1 MQDPVEAIRRVWLD
15 WCGPALP
22 LAARWLIDHA
32 PHGEAGLCDLRN
44 IVCVLPGQRAGR
56 LLLAELLEQCK
67 TTRLRLVPPQIHTPG
82 QMVDVLAPHREVPTA
97 TDFEQVL
104 AWMNVLRT
112 AGPATLGPLLPR
124 PPDES
129 AFLDWHHLAQTI
141 ARLHE
146 ELAGEELSF
155 ADVADQ
161 ARTMSME
168 GEADRWGALHELH
181 GAYCAALTEAGLVDP
196 HQARAEAIK
205 HATGPSDR
213 LIVLIGVLDL
223 NATQRTVLNTVADP
237 ITALVH
243 APQELADHFDEFGCV
258 QPSAWEHT
266 TIDID
271 DEQIVMADRP
281 ADQAQAVLRAIAAHH
296 GRYAAQDITIG
307 LGDESQVPVLAQA
320 GRWAGVIL
328 HNPAGEPLSR
338 SAAFGLWQA
347 GADWLTERRF
357 AHLAALLRHPDLEA
371 WFTARNGAT
380 SSNDDAT
387 ATAIECWQTIL
398 DDYFGD
404 YLQGKCTGTWLGSP
418 AQQKQLSIAYDAVN
432 ELFSPLSDPM
442 PHPIR
447 HWSHGA
453 LEVLGTVYINNEK
466 DSKDRT
472 DSALIEACSVLRDVC
487 ADLASTA
494 PQLCPKIDGPTA
506 LRLLLAQ
513 AGARRLPQDPRP
525 GQIEMLGWLE
535 LHLDTAP
542 ALVVTG
548 FTEGCVPH
556 SLTADAFL
564 PDALRR
570 ALGMTDNT
578 RRYARD
584 AYILKALLNSREDVT
599 IILNRRTDDDE
610 PLAPSR
616 LLLACPR
623 SQLAGRV
630 QALCGAPEMR
640 PWVHP
645 IGVDAPAEVSR
656 FDTPH
661 LPTNLAVPD
670 SIPVTWFKEYLLCP
684 YRFALKRL
692 MKLAGRTD
700 DAAELDA
707 AQFGSLAH
715 QVLHIFGETSEIA
728 DCDDAARIASFLT
741 STLHK
746 LVTQRYGEHPM
757 PAVRVQVSRLRQRL
771 ERFAEYQAQRRADG
785 WKIERC
791 EYELPSSSVLEV
803 PGEKPVRITGRIDRI
818 DRHETT
824 NAWCIIDYKTSES
837 AKTPDK
843 AHRGKNFFGG
853 EWVDV
858 QLPLYQYL
866 VAQHGIDGAVS
877 LAYFTMPKDPAGV
890 EVRPALWN
898 EDQLKEAI
906 ETARMVLTKIRQGA
920 FEMNHD
926 LGKSYDDFARIC
938 QTTAFVTDAQ
948 GGENT

>member
-1 MQDPVEAIRRVWLD
+1 MGEIRREWLN
-15 WCGPALP
+15 WSGPALP
-22 LAARWLIDHA
+22 LAARWLIEQVQR
-32 PHGEAGLCDLRN
+32 GEAGLCDLSKV
-44 IVCVLPGQRAGR
+44 VCVLPGQRAGR
-56 LLLAELLEQCK
+56 LLLAQLLEHCE
-67 TTRLRLVPPQIHTPG
+67 TARLRLVPPQVHTPG

-97 TDFEQVL
+97 TSFEQVL
-104 AWMNVLRT
+104 AWINALRT
-112 AGPATLGPLLPR
+112 AGPATLGPLLPH

-129 AFLDWHHLAQTI
+129 AFLDWYHLAQTI
-141 ARLHE
+141 DRLHE
-146 ELAGEELSF
+146 ELAGDELSF

-168 GEADRWGALHELH
+168 GEADRWEALHKLH
-181 GAYCAALTEAGLVDP
+181 AAYCRALLEAGLVDP
-196 HQARAEAIK
+196 HEARAEAIK
-205 HATGPSDR
+205 HAAVPNDR

-223 NATQRTVLNTVADP
+223 NAVQRAVLNSLADP
-237 ITALVH
+237 ITALIH
-243 APQELADHFDEFGCV
+243 APQNLADHLDEFGCV

-266 TIDID
+266 TINID

-281 ADQAQAVLRAIAAHH
+281 ADQAQAALRAIADHD

-320 GRWAGVIL
+320 GRWAGVIF

-338 SAAFGLWQA
+338 SAPFRLWQV

-357 AHLAALLRHPDLEA
+357 AHLAALLRPPDLEG
-371 WFTARNGAT
+371 WLTARMNTAT
-380 SSNDDAT
+380 SNNPA
-387 ATAIECWQTIL
+387 AANAIECWQTIL
-398 DDYFGD
+398 DDYFGE
-404 YLQGKCTGTWLGSP
+404 YLQGKCTGKWLGSP
-418 AQQKQLSIAYDAVN
+418 QQQQQLSIAYNAVN
-432 ELFSPLSDPM
+432 ELFSPLDDATLRS
-442 PHPIR
+442 IKQ
-447 HWSHGA
+447 WCQGA
-453 LEVLGTVYINNEK
+453 LDVLSTVYVNDEK
-466 DSKDRT
+466 SPGDQT
-472 DSALIEACSVLRDVC
+472 DSDLIEPCSALRDVC
-487 ADLASTA
+487 ADLASAA
-494 PQLCPKIDGPTA
+494 PQLCPEIDGPTA

-513 AGARRLPQDPRP
+513 AGARRIPQDPRR

-584 AYILKALLNSREDVT
+584 AYILKALLNSRQDVT

-623 SQLAGRV
+623 SKLAERV
-630 QALCGAPEMR
+630 QTLCGEYETQ

-645 IGVDAPAEVSR
+645 IGVDAPAERSR
-656 FDTPH
+656 FDTPQ
-661 LPTNLAVPD
+661 LPTDLIAPE
-670 SIPVTWFKEYLLCP
+670 SIPVTWFREYLLCP
-684 YRFALKRL
+684 YRFALRRL
-692 MKLAGRTD
+692 MKLTGRAD

-707 AQFGSLAH
+707 GQFGSLAH
-715 QVLHIFGETSEIA
+715 QVLRIFGEDGEIA
-728 DCDDAARIASFLT
+728 DCDDANRIASFLA
-741 STLHK
+741 STLQT
-746 LVTQRYGEHPM
+746 LVKQRYGDHPM
-757 PAVRVQVSRLRQRL
+757 PAVQVQVSRLRQRL
-771 ERFAEYQAQRRADG
+771 ERFAQYQAQRRADG

-791 EYELPSSSVLEV
+791 EYELPSSTVLEV
-803 PGEKPVRITGRIDRI
+803 PGQSPMRITGRIDRI
-818 DRHETT
+818 DRHERT
-824 NAWCIIDYKTSES
+824 NEWCIIDYKTSES

-843 AHRGKNFFGG
+843 AHRGRNFFGG
-853 EWVDV
+853 EWIDV
-858 QLPLYQYL
+858 QLPLYQHL
-866 VAQHGIDGAVS
+866 AAQHGIDGAVS

-898 EDQLKEAI
+898 DAQLEEAI
-906 ETARMVLTKIRQGA
+906 ETARMVLKNIRQGA

-938 QTTAFVTDAQ
+938 QTTAFVTEAQ
-948 GGENT
+948 GGDNA

>member
-1 MQDPVEAIRRVWLD
+1 MGEIRREWLD
-15 WCGPALP
+15 WSGPALP
-22 LAARWLIDHA
+22 LAARWLIEQVQR
-32 PHGEAGLCDLRN
+32 GEAGLCDLSKV
-44 IVCVLPGQRAGR
+44 VCVLPGQRAGR
-56 LLLAELLEQCK
+56 LLLAQLLEHCEAA
-67 TTRLRLVPPQIHTPG
+67 RLRLIPPQVHTPG
-82 QMVDVLAPHREVPTA
+82 QMVDVLAPHREVATA
-97 TDFEQVL
+97 TSFEQIL
-104 AWMNVLRT
+104 AWITALRT
-112 AGPATLGPLLPR
+112 ASPATLGPLLPH
-124 PPDES
+124 PPDDS
-129 AFLDWHHLAQTI
+129 AFMDWYHLAQTI
-141 ARLHE
+141 DRLHE
-146 ELAGEELSF
+146 ELAGDELSF
-155 ADVADQ
+155 ADVAKQ
-161 ARTMSME
+161 AQTMSMG
-168 GEADRWGALHELH
+168 GEADRWEALQKLH
-181 GAYCAALTEAGLVDP
+181 AAYCSALSEAGLHDP
-196 HQARAEAIK
+196 HEARAEAIK
-205 HATGPSDR
+205 HAPGPNDR

-223 NATQRTVLNTVADP
+223 NAVQRAVLNWLADP
-237 ITALVH
+237 ITALIH

-258 QPSAWEHT
+258 EPSAWERT

-271 DEQIVMADRP
+271 DKQIVMADRP
-281 ADQAQAVLRAIAAHH
+281 ADQAQAALRAIAAHD

-338 SAAFGLWQA
+338 SAPFRLWQA
-347 GADWLTERRF
+347 GADWLAERRF
-357 AHLAALLRHPDLEA
+357 AHLAALLRHPDLEH
-371 WFTARNGAT
+371 WLTARNGNT
-380 SSNDDAT
+380 T
-387 ATAIECWQTIL
+387 ATAIECWQTLL
-398 DDYFGD
+398 DDYFGE
-404 YLQGKCTGTWLGSP
+404 YLQGKCTGKWLGSP
-418 AQQKQLSIAYDAVN
+418 DQQQQLSIAYNAVN
-432 ELFSPLSDPM
+432 ELFSPLSDAVP
-442 PHPIR
+442 R
-447 HWSHGA
+447 CLRDWCKGA
-453 LEVLGTVYINNEK
+453 LDVLSAVYVNDEEE
-466 DSKDRT
+466 SQEQE
-472 DSALIEACSVLRDVC
+472 DSALIEASSALRDVC

-494 PQLCPKIDGPTA
+494 PQLCPDIDGSTA

-513 AGARRLPQDPRP
+513 AGARRIPQDPRR

-584 AYILKALLNSREDVT
+584 AYILKALLNSRQDVT

-623 SQLAGRV
+623 SKLAQRV
-630 QALCGAPEMR
+630 QTLCGEYETQ

-645 IGVDAPAEVSR
+645 IGVDAPAERSR
-656 FDTPH
+656 FATPK
-661 LPTNLAVPD
+661 LPTDLTAPQ
-670 SIPVTWFKEYLLCP
+670 SMPVTWFREYLLCP
-684 YRFALKRL
+684 YRFALRRL
-692 MKLAGRTD
+692 LKLTGRAD

-707 AQFGSLAH
+707 GQFGSLAH
-715 QVLHIFGETSEIA
+715 QVLRMFGEDTEIA
-728 DCDDAARIASFLT
+728 DCDDAKRIASFLD
-741 STLHK
+741 SK
-746 LVTQRYGEHPM
+746 LRALVKQRYGDHPM
-757 PAVRVQVSRLRQRL
+757 PAVQVQMSRLRQRL

-898 EDQLKEAI
+898 KDQLKEAI

-938 QTTAFVTDAQ
+938 QTTAFVTEAQ
-948 GGENT
+948 GGENA

>member
-1 MQDPVEAIRRVWLD
+1 MVIRREWLD
-15 WCGPALP
+15 WSEPALP

-32 PHGEAGLCDLRN
+32 RSGEAGLCYLRRV
-44 IVCVLPGQRAGR
+44 VCVLPGQRAGR
-56 LLLAELLEQCK
+56 LLLAALLKQCDA
-67 TTRLRLVPPQIHTPG
+67 TRLRLVPPQIHTPG

-97 TDFEQVL
+97 TGFEQVL
-104 AWMNVLRT
+104 AWTNVLRT
-112 AGPATLGPLLPR
+112 AGPTTLGPLLPH
-124 PPDES
+124 PPDDS
-129 AFLDWHHLAQTI
+129 AFLDWYHLAQTI

-146 ELAGEELSF
+146 ELTGDELTF

-168 GEADRWGALHELH
+168 GEADRWDTLHKLH
-181 GAYCAALTEAGLVDP
+181 AAYRAALSEAGLVDP
-196 HQARAEAIK
+196 HEARAEAIK
-205 HATGPSDR
+205 HAAGSDDR

-223 NATQRTVLNTVADP
+223 NATQRTVLNTVVDP
-237 ITALVH
+237 ITALIH
-243 APQELADHFDEFGCV
+243 APQELADHFDELGCV
-258 QPSAWEHT
+258 QPSAWERT
-266 TIDID
+266 TIDVH

-281 ADQAQAVLRAIAAHH
+281 ADQAQAVLRAIAAHA

-307 LGDESQVPVLAQA
+307 LGDESQVQVLAQA
-320 GRWAGVIL
+320 GRWAGVTL
-328 HNPAGEPLSR
+328 HAPAGESLRR
-338 SAAFGLWQA
+338 SAAFRLWQA

-357 AHLAALLRHPDLEA
+357 THLAALLRHPDLER
-371 WFTARNGAT
+371 WLTARNGAT
-380 SSNDDAT
+380 LSNDDAAT
-387 ATAIECWQTIL
+387 TAIECWQTIL
-398 DDYFGD
+398 DDYFGE
-404 YLQGKCTGTWLGSP
+404 YLQGRCTGKWLGSP
-418 AQQKQLSIAYDAVN
+418 KQQQQLSIAYDAVN
-432 ELFSPLSDPM
+432 ELFSPLDDATPR
-442 PHPIR
+442 PLG
-447 HWSHGA
+447 HWCRCA
-453 LEVLGTVYINNEK
+453 LEIL
-466 DSKDRT
+466 RT
-472 DSALIEACSVLRDVC
+472 LYANGDGQEDKHKTALIEACSVLRDVC

-494 PQLCPKIDGPTA
+494 PQLCPDIDGPTA
-506 LRLLLAQ
+506 LRLLLAE
-513 AGARRLPQDPRP
+513 AGARRIPQDPRH

-542 ALVVTG
+542 ALVMTG
-548 FTEGCVPH
+548 FNEGNVPE

-584 AYILKALLNSREDVT
+584 AYILRALLNSRQDVT

-623 SQLAGRV
+623 SKLAERV
-630 QALCGAPEMR
+630 QTLCGEHEMR

-661 LPTNLAVPD
+661 LPTDLVVPD
-670 SIPVTWFKEYLLCP
+670 SIPVTWFREYLLCP

-692 MKLAGRTD
+692 MKLTGRTD

-707 AQFGSLAH
+707 GQFGSLAH
-715 QVLHIFGETSEIA
+715 QVLRMFGEEHEIA
-728 DCDDAARIASFLT
+728 DCDDPARIAAFLA
-741 STLHK
+741 STLQT
-746 LVTQRYGEHPM
+746 LVKQRYGDHPM
-757 PAVRVQVSRLRQRL
+757 PAVQVQVSRLRQRL
-771 ERFAEYQAQRRADG
+771 ERFAAYQAQRRADG

-803 PGEKPVRITGRIDRI
+803 PGENPMRITGRIDRI
-818 DRHETT
+818 DRHEKT
-824 NAWCIIDYKTSES
+824 NEWCIIDYKTSES
-837 AKTPDK
+837 AKSPDK

-853 EWVDV
+853 EWIDV
-858 QLPLYQYL
+858 QLPLYQHL
-866 VAQHGIDGAVS
+866 AAQHGIDGDVR

-898 EDQLKEAI
+898 DAQLDDAI

-938 QTTAFVTDAQ
+938 QTTSFVAEARGGDDA
-948 GGENT
+948 